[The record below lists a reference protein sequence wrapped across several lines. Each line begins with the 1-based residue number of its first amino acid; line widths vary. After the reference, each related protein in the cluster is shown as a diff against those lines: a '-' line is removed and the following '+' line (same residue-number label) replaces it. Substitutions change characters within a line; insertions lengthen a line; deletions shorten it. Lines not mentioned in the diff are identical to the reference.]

1 MSTGFATFE
10 TVLPSW
16 EEWNEKFINPCRL
29 VALIENQVV
38 AWCALSMVSK
48 RQVYKGVAE
57 DTIYVA
63 KEFQGQGIGKLLL
76 NHLIASSEQE
86 GFWTLQAGIFAE
98 NLSSIQLHK
107 NCGFRVVG
115 VRKKIAKRNGI
126 WHDNVLMERRSKKIN
141 L

>member
-1 MSTGFATFE
+1 MDGMSTGIATFE
-10 TVLPSW
+10 TVVPSW
-16 EEWNEKFINPCRL
+16 EEWNDKFIQPCRFVGL
-29 VALIENQVV
+29 VENQVV

-57 DTIYVA
+57 DTIYIA
-63 KEFQGQGIGKLLL
+63 KEFQGKGFGRLLL
-76 NHLIASSEQE
+76 KHLIVASEQV

-115 VRKKIAKRNGI
+115 IREKIAQRDGI
-126 WHDNVLMERRSKKIN
+126 WYDNVLMERRKK
-141 L
+141 